1 MIESNRQTRVIAQTT
16 IREHFQTSV
25 TTALNNQGVDA
36 ATETTCYLI
45 NLLTSFLHTEQLYER
60 SEDGLNLK
68 PLALIYTEA
77 AQETSPEQR
86 NRAMRRLGDVAL
98 FIAGVFADSLSRK
111 PVDVDYYI
119 AMGGSAYA
127 QLSDNLT
134 RSSGARALRG
144 VFAELAAKFT
154 RFVDVLAE
162 VTEQANCT
170 SSTDILRVY
179 EVWLRTGSQRAAQR
193 LRDLGIQPSMAASI
207 SVSH

>member
-1 MIESNRQTRVIAQTT
+1 MIESNRPTRVIAQTT

-25 TTALNNQGVDA
+25 TTALNNQGVAA
-36 ATETTCYLI
+36 ATDTTCYLI

-127 QLSDNLT
+127 QLSDNLA

>member
-25 TTALNNQGVDA
+25 TTALNNQGVAA
-36 ATETTCYLI
+36 ATDTTCYLI

-127 QLSDNLT
+127 QLSDNLA

-154 RFVDVLAE
+154 KFVDVLAE